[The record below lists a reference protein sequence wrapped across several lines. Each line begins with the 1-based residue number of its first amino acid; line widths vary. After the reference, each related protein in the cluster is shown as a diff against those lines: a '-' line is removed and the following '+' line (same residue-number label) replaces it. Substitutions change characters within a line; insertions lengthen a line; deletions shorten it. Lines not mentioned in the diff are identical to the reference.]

1 MIKQITRSFADPTNS
16 SEKRFSKKSKKSID
30 NFEKRCILNLR
41 QSINFMVIFWGCL
54 MVKRLLHILTV
65 GFLIICLMGLP
76 YRPVHA
82 AFDEGMGYNF
92 GSSASE
98 RLSFYDSKKNPVFK
112 RTFLS
117 YLEEYKDACWFC
129 TVFVGEAKS
138 DYENKTGIS
147 EEDFRK
153 LCDPYMNPSLT
164 PEQVKEQCK
173 NATEANYEKVTTYS
187 GGLYDAINKL
197 TKTIFNTMS
206 LDFLKLMGVG
216 ILFLILFKVGKM
228 LVQLQE
234 VDVMQFLNDLF
245 KPLGRAIIATA
256 LLGMSV
262 AVGHQTIFYLI
273 TNPVLSAS
281 IRIGEKVL
289 DTTLGD
295 VQILKTEQSE
305 IDSKLQDNIKQNIKW
320 EELDTK
326 AEKENAQQGGDTPL
340 EESIRFALLQ
350 WMKSVSSSFIVGIA
364 LGGSFTAVGFDSFF
378 SAGGLSMTL
387 AGIII
392 WLGFWIIYLMFPF
405 KIIDAFVRLSIVLAL
420 MPLWIILW
428 VFPATQQYT
437 KKAWEMFLSSCLLFA
452 VLSIMIAICL
462 MLISNVVPDPLYS
475 ANGSIRRSEFFRM
488 LCTED
493 TLNNAVKYAGFGS
506 GLCMNA
512 LAFSAMSFALIS
524 SAATIANSFV
534 GGGGN
539 IQTNVGNSM
548 ASTAAQAGRVGWSAA
563 KATGKA
569 GAWGLGK
576 AHDAWTN
583 RGSRHTATGTFG
595 GATGNNGNNNNGG
608 TPPPNNPPPNTD
620 EPRSEG
626 RRDDTSAPEGT
637 DVRYNPNR
645 PAFEQL
651 PPRSQDTVANRAAA
665 QETALYDAKDDP
677 AKRRSLI
684 DDAGPEQRRALKDME
699 RDIKNND
706 FTKMGENRTALK
718 EAIAKDILKGQDPE
732 TLRRQSGEQSGDR
745 RQGERDNRSE
755 TEMTPERKKAV
766 QELAKDATAPQK
778 FEKLSADV
786 AFIEQSL
793 SKDRDTFMQDIK
805 AYDKWQSGDAK
816 TMQSFAEQLY
826 NAKDKP
832 NSAEHAVKGLLSPHL
847 ETTAGWNT
855 GNQIADKVGA
865 AVKSGGIGH
874 TLSDQLKSLSMQ
886 ITEARTNRR

>member
-1 MIKQITRSFADPTNS
+1 
-16 SEKRFSKKSKKSID
+16 
-30 NFEKRCILNLR
+30 
-41 QSINFMVIFWGCL
+41 

-65 GFLIICLMGLP
+65 GFLIICLVGLP

-82 AFDEGMGYNF
+82 AFDEGMGFDF

-98 RLSFYDSKKNPVFK
+98 RLSFYDSKKVTFK
-112 RTFLS
+112 ETFLK
-117 YLEEYKDACWFC
+117 YVEEYKDACWFC
-129 TVFVGEAKS
+129 DLFAGNKKVN
-138 DYENKTGIS
+138 YENKTGID
-147 EEDFRK
+147 EEEYRRQV
-153 LCDPYMNPSLT
+153 DPYLNPDLS
-164 PEQVKEQCK
+164 PEEMKKHNEEVLAE
-173 NATEANYEKVTTYS
+173 NWEKKITFS
-187 GGLYDAINKL
+187 GGIYDAIN
-197 TKTIFNTMS
+197 TMTRNIFNTMS
-206 LDFLKLMGVG
+206 LDFLHLMGIG
-216 ILFLILFKVGKM
+216 ILFFILFKVGKM
-228 LVQLQE
+228 LVQMQE

-256 LLGMSV
+256 LLGMSI
-262 AVGHQTIFYLI
+262 AVGHQTIFYML
-273 TNPVLSAS
+273 TNPVLESSLRVGQS
-281 IRIGEKVL
+281 ILG
-289 DTTLGD
+289 TTLGD
-295 VQILKTEQSE
+295 VKILVTE
-305 IDSKLQDNIKQNIKW
+305 DSDLDRNLEKDLTQKLDWTDIN
-320 EELDTK
+320 EK
-326 AEKENAQQGGDTPL
+326 AEEENAQQGGETPL
-340 EESIRFALLQ
+340 ENAARLTLLQ

-364 LGGSFTAVGFDSFF
+364 LGGSFVATGLNKFF
-378 SAGGLSMTL
+378 TSAGLSMTI
-387 AGIII
+387 AGSIL

-405 KIIDAFVRLSIVLAL
+405 KIIDAFVRLTFVFAL

-428 VFPATQQYT
+428 VFPITQQYT
-437 KKAWEMFLSSCLLFA
+437 KKAWEMFLSACLLF
-452 VLSIMIAICL
+452 VILSIMISLSL
-462 MLISNVVPDPLYS
+462 MLISNVVPSTLYS
-475 ANGSIRRSEFFRM
+475 SNGSISRSEFFRL

-493 TLNNAVKYAGFGS
+493 KMDNAMQYAGFGS

-512 LAFSAMSFALIS
+512 LAFTAMSFALIS
-524 SAATIANSFV
+524 AAATISNSFV

-539 IQTNVGNSM
+539 VQTNVGDGM
-548 ASTAAQAGRVGWSAA
+548 ASTAAQAGRVGWSATRA
-563 KATGKA
+563 VGKA
-569 GAWGLGK
+569 GGWVAGK